1 LASAKEIPPGGEGK
15 IDVTFKTGSGRGGKL
30 EKTITVTTNDPA
42 QQTVSLKVST
52 EVKVVL
58 AAEPNRLSFGQI
70 KKGGEAVRYAALT
83 GSYKESVKITSVE
96 SNNQYLKVDTNLK
109 GFENDK
115 QKQIR
120 VSLRP
125 GMKIGRFN
133 ERVILH
139 TDHKAVK
146 DLTLYVMG
154 EIVGNIVVTPNF
166 LHFGMF
172 EHGKSVERLITVR
185 ATADNTFKVLEIKST
200 VPEVVTGLE
209 TVQPG
214 KEYRIRATLKENFT
228 GDILRGQLLI
238 KTNDK
243 DQGMIEVNVFGRVAR
258 KPQQTDSPQTP

>member
-1 LASAKEIPPGGEGK
+1 MASAQEIPPGGEGN
-15 IDVTFKTGSGRGGKL
+15 IDVTFKTGSSRGGKL
-30 EKTITVTTNDPA
+30 EKTITVTTNDPG
-42 QQTVSLKVST
+42 QQTIRLKVSA

-58 AAEPNRLSFGQI
+58 DTNPSRLSFGQI

-83 GSYKESVKITSVE
+83 GSDKDSVKITSVE

-109 GFENDK
+109 GFESDK

-139 TDHKAVK
+139 TDHKERK

-172 EHGKSVERLITVR
+172 EHGKSIERIITVR
-185 ATADNTFKVLEIKST
+185 AAADNTFKVLEIKST
-200 VPEVVTGLE
+200 VPDVVTGLE
-209 TVQPG
+209 TVRPG
-214 KEYRIRATLKENFT
+214 KEYRIRATLKESFA

-258 KPQQTDSPQTP
+258 KPQQADSKQKP